1 MKHKTYL
8 DNDPEFMKMKKVVID
23 TYDSPSWRF
32 RVSKMK
38 QSQIIAIYF
47 SIISRKNK
55 QKEKR
60 KKDAEY
66 HQVTLFEY
74 CPAILDID
82 I

>member
-8 DNDPEFMKMKKVVID
+8 DNDPEFKKMKKAVID
-23 TYDSPSWRF
+23 EYNSPSWRF

-38 QSQIIAIYF
+38 QGQIIAIYF
-47 SIISRKNK
+47 SIQDRKNK
-55 QKEKR
+55 QK

-74 CPAILDID
+74 CPAILDI
-82 I
+82 